1 MTNWTFKKSPKN
13 NILIFQKEESQPE
26 IFIGE
31 AVSLLIALTE
41 VASFF
46 KPEDIVTTPE
56 GKCIVS
62 KTKGE
67 LNN

>member
-1 MTNWTFKKSPKN
+1 MTNWTFKKTPKN

-26 IFIGE
+26 IFVGE
-31 AVSLLIALTE
+31 AAGLHIALTE

-56 GKCIVS
+56 GKCIVA
-62 KTKGE
+62 KTTGE